1 MSPRRIEPLA
11 GTGKRIR
18 VSLLA
23 KLPKTAQNYLT
34 QVLNNVKQRQTIL
47 PETERMLITK
57 LRKITVASPAD
68 YFGGT
73 KLKFYRDLFCLT
85 NL

>member
-11 GTGKRIR
+11 GTGKRTR

-34 QVLNNVKQRQTIL
+34 QVLNNVKQRQSIL

-57 LRKITVASPAD
+57 LRKITVVSTSTSLALVSL
-68 YFGGT
+68 Y
-73 KLKFYRDLFCLT
+73 
-85 NL
+85 